1 MVEEPFFTLPAV
13 VAPTVQD
20 TVVSTPIA
28 SSPMATMNEYEEPI
42 LEEHVLEEPI
52 EPNAAHEEERQQ
64 PNVEQVPEAPRMS
77 QRIRRSA
84 ITDDYEVYETEEF
97 QMGDDPTSF
106 EEAMRSDH
114 SSKWLKAMEDETKS
128 MSTNKVWDL
137 ENIPKG
143 AKTVGCKWIYKTKY
157 DSQGNV
163 ERFKA

>member
-1 MVEEPFFTLPAV
+1 MVEEPFFTLLAV

-20 TVVSTPIA
+20 TVVSTPVA
-28 SSPMATMNEYEEPI
+28 SSLVATMNEYEEPV
-42 LEEHVLEEPI
+42 LEEPVLEEPI
-52 EPNAAHEEERQQ
+52 EPNVAHEEERQQ
-64 PNVEQVPEAPRMS
+64 PNVEQVPEALRMS
-77 QRIRRSA
+77 QIIRRSA

-114 SSKWLKAMEDETKS
+114 SSKWLKDMEDETKS

-143 AKTVGCKWIYKTKY
+143 TKTVGCKWIYKTKY